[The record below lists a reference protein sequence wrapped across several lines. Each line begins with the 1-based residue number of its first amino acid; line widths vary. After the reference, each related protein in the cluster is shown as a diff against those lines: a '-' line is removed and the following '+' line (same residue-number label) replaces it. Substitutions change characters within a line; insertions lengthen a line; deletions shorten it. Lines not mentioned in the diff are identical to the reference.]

1 MYKIIQNSCLYGYN
15 KTHEFIKKY
24 KNNINYCFYIFIA
37 NIILA
42 YFSTTIYN
50 INNYIIYAFYW
61 MFLGI
66 LSTIGL
72 GTGMYTG
79 TFYLFPYLLE
89 IKSQSKICNNLS
101 FSMYD
106 LKCTNNEI
114 DAFDN
119 YQLLL
124 KSTPPLYLWCLGS
137 CLGELPPYF
146 LAKWAK
152 DDYKK
157 YLNGT
162 ILKKIKNNAFISI
175 LCLAIMP
182 NFTFDMCGMAS
193 GFLDIDIYTFTIAS
207 FIGKGLI
214 KGTVEA
220 YTIMFV
226 FENSIENIKETTYF
240 TIVFDGIFYITMIG
254 FLYSLLNKL
263 SDNYIL
269 EYRTQEKN

>member
-1 MYKIIQNSCLYGYN
+1 MYQIILNSCLYGYN
-15 KTHEFIKKY
+15 KTHEFIVTYKK
-24 KNNINYCFYIFIA
+24 NIKWCFYLFVS
-37 NIILA
+37 NMVLA
-42 YFSTTIYN
+42 YFSTTVYI
-50 INNYIIYAFYW
+50 INNYLIFAFYW

-89 IKSQSKICNNLS
+89 IKSQNNCND
-101 FSMYD
+101 Y
-106 LKCTNNEI
+106 E
-114 DAFDN
+114 
-119 YQLLL
+119 LLL
-124 KSTPPLYLWCLGS
+124 KTILPLYLWCFGS

-157 YLNGT
+157 YLDGT
-162 ILKKIKNNAFISI
+162 ILTKIKNNSFSSI
-175 LCLAIMP
+175 LVLAIMP

-193 GFLDIDIYTFTIAS
+193 GFLDIDIYTFIIAS

-214 KGTVEA
+214 KGTAEA
-220 YTIMFV
+220 YAIMFV
-226 FENSIENIKETTYF
+226 FEDSIENIKETTYF
-240 TIVFDGIFYITMIG
+240 TIVFDGIFYMTIIG

-263 SDNYIL
+263 SDNYLL
-269 EYRTQEKN
+269 EYRSHKKN

>member
-15 KTHEFIKKY
+15 KTHQFLTHYKKIIK
-24 KNNINYCFYIFIA
+24 YCFYLLIS
-37 NIILA
+37 NLILA
-42 YFSTTIYN
+42 YFSEKVLM

-137 CLGELPPYF
+137 CLGELPPYL

-193 GFLDIDIYTFTIAS
+193 GFLDIDIYTFIIAS

-240 TIVFDGIFYITMIG
+240 TIVFDVIFYITMIG

-269 EYRTQEKN
+269 EYRTQ